1 MHKRVLKEFLVLSI
15 SKVSDDG
22 YSFTNW
28 TQAHCPTKFKYKS
41 ESIFTNEAP
50 GLVLLCDCFL
60 FLNFFFTQTKTGYQQ
75 TTLPSL
81 VCLDLC

>member
-15 SKVSDDG
+15 SKVSYDG

-41 ESIFTNEAP
+41 ESNFTNEAP
-50 GLVLLCDCFL
+50 GLVLLRDVTVFCF
-60 FLNFFFTQTKTGYQQ
+60 
-75 TTLPSL
+75 
-81 VCLDLC
+81 